1 MPRHR
6 LQDENL
12 LNHYTLDKELG
23 RGQYGICYRAID
35 KKTKEVCAVKSIAK
49 CKLNYREEIED
60 INREVEILQGLKGH
74 NNVVC
79 YRDVFED
86 EDDVHIVMELC
97 EGGELFDSI
106 IDKGHYTEKDA
117 AEVIRSMAEVMTYCH
132 SNGVFHRDL
141 KPENFLLKKNDDGR
155 AHIKLTDFGLSVF
168 FKDGDIF
175 DERLG
180 SAYYIAPEILQ
191 GRYDYMADMWS
202 VGVIMFLLLTGYAPF
217 NGHDDQAIF
226 DAIQRGHYEDDTEE
240 WRAVSN
246 SAKAVIRKL
255 LTKNPTKRIT
265 AKELL
270 MEPWVNGV
278 DAASVNLGNKV
289 ITRIKRFSAENK
301 LKKAALYMM
310 GQMLNPSEIV
320 EIRELFTKIDKD
332 GNGSITID
340 EMRKGLK
347 EHLGRARNEEEL
359 LNIMENADVDGDG
372 EIDYNEFIAATI
384 NINQTDMNE
393 RIWKVFQ
400 KFDIDQSGYIT
411 ADEVIHGL
419 KKLGLDLEGVDGIFE
434 VVDKNS
440 DGKIDY
446 TEFRQMMYSG
456 NNDVEGKRRASYI
469 SNLYS

>member
-1 MPRHR
+1 M
-6 LQDENL
+6 
-12 LNHYTLDKELG
+12 
-23 RGQYGICYRAID
+23 
-35 KKTKEVCAVKSIAK
+35 KSIAK

-60 INREVEILQGLKGH
+60 INREVEILQVLKGH
-74 NNVVC
+74 DNVVC
-79 YRDVFED
+79 FRDVFED

-106 IDKGHYTEKDA
+106 IDKGHYTERDA
-117 AEVIRSMAEVMTYCH
+117 AEVVKAMAQVMAYCH
-132 SNGVFHRDL
+132 TNGVFHRDL
-141 KPENFLLKKNDDGR
+141 KPENFLLSKQNGKTV
-155 AHIKLTDFGLSVF
+155 IKLTDFGLSVF
-168 FKDGDIF
+168 FKAGDVF

-180 SAYYIAPEILQ
+180 SAYYIAPEILE
-191 GRYDYMADMWS
+191 GRYNYMADMWS
-202 VGVIMFLLLTGYAPF
+202 IGVIMFILLTGYAPF

-226 DAIQRGHYEDDTEE
+226 DAIQRGKYEDDTEE
-240 WRAVSN
+240 WRAISK
-246 SAKAVIRKL
+246 SAKGVIRKL
-255 LTKNPTKRIT
+255 LQKNVANRIS
-265 AKELL
+265 AEELL
-270 MEPWVNGV
+270 LEPWVNGV
-278 DAASVNLGNKV
+278 DAANINLGNKV
-289 ITRIKRFSAENK
+289 VNRIKRFSAENK

-320 EIRELFTKIDKD
+320 EIRDLFVKIDKD

-359 LNIMENADVDGDG
+359 ISIMENADVDGDG

-400 KFDIDQSGYIT
+400 KFDIDGSGYIT

-419 KKLGLDLEGVDGIFE
+419 KKLGLDLEGVDGIME

-446 TEFRQMMYSG
+446 TEFRQMMYDQGS
-456 NNDVEGKRRASYI
+456 DVEGKRRQSYI
-469 SNLYS
+469 ATLYK

>member
-1 MPRHR
+1 M
-6 LQDENL
+6 QEEAV
-12 LNHYTLDKELG
+12 LNHYSLDKELG
-23 RGQYGICYRAID
+23 RGQYGICYRALH
-35 KKTKEVCAVKSIAK
+35 KKTKDIYAVKSIAK

-60 INREVEILQGLKGH
+60 INREVEILQVLKGH
-74 NNVVC
+74 ENVVC
-79 YRDVFED
+79 FQDVFED

-106 IDKGHYTEKDA
+106 IDKGHYSERDA
-117 AEVIRSMAEVMTYCH
+117 AVVVRAMAKVMAYCH
-132 SNGVFHRDL
+132 QNGVFHRDL
-141 KPENFLLKKNDDGR
+141 KPENFLLTTDKDGKTL
-155 AHIKLTDFGLSVF
+155 IKLTDFGLSVF
-168 FKDGDIF
+168 FKEGDVF

-180 SAYYIAPEILQ
+180 SAYYVAPEILE
-191 GRYDYMADMWS
+191 GRYDYRADMWS
-202 VGVIMFLLLTGYAPF
+202 VGVIMFILLTGYAPF
-217 NGHDDQAIF
+217 NGHDDSAIF
-226 DAIQRGHYEDDTEE
+226 AAIQKGVYDEDTDE
-240 WRAVSN
+240 WRQVSS
-246 SAKAVIRKL
+246 SAKGVIKKL
-255 LTKNPTKRIT
+255 LEKNVNMRIS
-265 AKELL
+265 AEELL
-270 MEPWVNGV
+270 LEPWVSGKEAN
-278 DAASVNLGNKV
+278 DVNLGNKV
-289 ITRIKRFSAENK
+289 VRRIKRFSAENK

-320 EIRELFTKIDKD
+320 DIKELFQKLDKD

-347 EHLGRARNEEEL
+347 DHLGRARNEEEL
-359 LNIMENADVDGDG
+359 LNIMENADVDGNG

-400 KFDIDQSGYIT
+400 KFDIDGSGYIT

-446 TEFRQMMYSG
+446 TEFRQMMYST
-456 NNDVEGKRRASYI
+456 NDPSDGRRRSSYMA
-469 SNLYS
+469 NLYQ